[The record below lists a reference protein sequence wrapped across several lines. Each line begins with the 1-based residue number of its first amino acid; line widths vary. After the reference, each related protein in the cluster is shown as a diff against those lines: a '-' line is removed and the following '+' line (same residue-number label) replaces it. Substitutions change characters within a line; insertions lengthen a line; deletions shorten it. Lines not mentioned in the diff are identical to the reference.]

1 MEIRKVQITGGSS
14 YVITLPKEWIKSLN
28 IKKNDSL
35 GLIVQKDG
43 TLLVTPDKV
52 IEKKRKEKEFI
63 VDSDTDKT
71 YLFRLLVGAYV
82 MGYSDIVIKS
92 KSTMP
97 PQIREAIRMFTQIAI
112 GPEIVDEETNLFVVK
127 DLLSPMEMPFEKTIK
142 RMYSLVESMHKDAI
156 KSLKTNNKD
165 LAENVVSRDFEVDRL
180 YWLATHQ
187 YNVILTDIMLS
198 KKMGLNQEDASYYFL
213 ISRILERIGDHAAIL
228 GENVLKVIDK
238 LNPDIIKGIES
249 ASSFSLEI
257 FSNSFESH
265 FKKDIKKANENIDS
279 VEKLLEKCEEI
290 NNKAL
295 NLGIEAVPV
304 VYIVESIRRTGE
316 YSGDISEHTINY
328 LILKN

>member
-43 TLLVTPDKV
+43 TLLVTTDKV
-52 IEKKRKEKEFI
+52 IEKKRKEKEYI

-71 YLFRLLVGAYV
+71 FLFRLLVGAYV
-82 MGYSDIVIKS
+82 MGYSDIAIRS
-92 KSTMP
+92 NGTMP

-112 GPEIVDEETNLFVVK
+112 GPEIVDEESNFFVIK
-127 DLLSPMEMPFEKTIK
+127 DLLSPMEMPFEKTVK

-156 KSLKTNNKD
+156 KSLKTNNKE
-165 LAENVVSRDFEVDRL
+165 LAQNVVSRDFEVDRL

-187 YNVILTDIMLS
+187 YNLILTDIMLS
-198 KKMGLNQEDASYYFL
+198 KKMGLSQEEASYYFL
-213 ISRILERIGDHAAIL
+213 ISRILERIGDHASIL
-228 GENVLKVIDK
+228 GENVLKLIDK
-238 LNPDIIKGIES
+238 LNPDIIQDIES
-249 ASSFSLEI
+249 ASTLALEI
-257 FSNSFESH
+257 FSKSFESH
-265 FKKDIKKANENIDS
+265 FKKNIKKANDNIDA
-279 VEKLLEKCEEI
+279 VDKLVEKCEDI

-295 NLGIEAVPV
+295 NLGIDAVPV

-316 YSGDISEHTINY
+316 YSGDISELTINY

>member
-43 TLLVTPDKV
+43 TLLVTTDKV
-52 IEKKRKEKEFI
+52 TEKKRKQKEFI

-71 YLFRLLVGAYV
+71 FLFRLLVGAYV
-82 MGYSDIVIKS
+82 MGYSDIAIRS
-92 KSTMP
+92 NEIMP
-97 PQIREAIRMFTQIAI
+97 PQIRESIRMFTQIAI
-112 GPEIVDEETNLFVVK
+112 GPEIVDEESNLFIIK
-127 DLLSPMEMPFEKTIK
+127 DLLSPMEMPFEKTVK
-142 RMYSLVESMHKDAI
+142 RMYSLVESMYKDAI
-156 KSLKTNNKD
+156 KSLKINNKE

-187 YNVILTDIMLS
+187 YNVILTDMMLS
-198 KKMGLNQEDASYYFL
+198 KKMGLSQEEASYYFL

-228 GENVLKVIDK
+228 GENVVKAIGK
-238 LNPDIIKGIES
+238 LNPEIIQDIES
-249 ASSFSLEI
+249 ASTLALEI

-265 FKKDIKKANENIDS
+265 FRKNIKKANENIES
-279 VEKLLEKCEEI
+279 VEKLLEKCEDI

-295 NLGIEAVPV
+295 NLGIEAFPV
-304 VYIVESIRRTGE
+304 IYIVESIRRTGE
-316 YSGDISEHTINY
+316 YSGDISELTINY